1 MKISSGLRKMLR
13 IGLTFILFNER
24 TYVTYATTSD
34 PPIDRNIDVANLS
47 LNEVNTP
54 SINRSSLIPTQDYEL
69 HFTVK
74 DDNLDNMLFEVV
86 FVQGEYNPET
96 ITGTN
101 KDGSQFG
108 FKWDTRFQDEP
119 MIVYEDFTNSSDSS
133 WSLISSNV
141 LDFKSGLKS
150 FEFVIEFTVSKVAQ
164 AADDWGITINVMD
177 DYRDKNSSPTMD
189 SDSLNN
195 ISVAWY
201 GEIQLSS
208 ENLSW
213 GSIAHD
219 TSYSSLSSLA
229 TSSIKI
235 ISNGSYDLSAKSSE
249 SWLGSSVSDHQTQ
262 DLQATL
268 VSDSS
273 LDINSNQTFSL
284 RLNDE
289 NSYGLSSAIQ
299 LSSEFAWFS
308 LDGLKTN
315 EAGSDVQLYVYV
327 QLSQKFQNGLYWGSV
342 TLGISN

>member
-1 MKISSGLRKMLR
+1 MKISVKLRKMMM
-13 IGLTFILFNER
+13 IGLTIIFFNEMS
-24 TYVTYATTSD
+24 TVTYASMF
-34 PPIDRNIDVANLS
+34 RNIEVTNLS
-47 LNEVNTP
+47 LTEVDG
-54 SINRSSLIPTQDYEL
+54 SSAVSLLIPTQNYEL
-69 HFTVK
+69 SFTVTD
-74 DDNLDNMLFEVV
+74 DDNLDNMLFEVI

-101 KDGSQFG
+101 QDGSQFCFYWNTG
-108 FKWDTRFQDEP
+108 FQDEP
-119 MIVYEDFTNSSDSS
+119 TIVYDEFTSNLNST
-133 WSLISSNV
+133 WSLNSSNV
-141 LDFKSGLKS
+141 SQFENGLTTY
-150 FEFVIEFTVSKVAQ
+150 EFVIEFTVSKVAQ
-164 AADDWGITINVMD
+164 AAADWGITINVMD
-177 DYRDKNSSPTMD
+177 DYRDEVFAPLPTLD
-189 SDSLNN
+189 SASLNN
-195 ISVAWY
+195 LSIAWY

-229 TSSIKI
+229 TSSVKI

-262 DLQATL
+262 DLQAAL

-299 LSSEFAWFS
+299 LSSEFALFS
-308 LDGLKTN
+308 LDGLKSN
-315 EAGSDVQLYVYV
+315 EAGTSVQLYVYI